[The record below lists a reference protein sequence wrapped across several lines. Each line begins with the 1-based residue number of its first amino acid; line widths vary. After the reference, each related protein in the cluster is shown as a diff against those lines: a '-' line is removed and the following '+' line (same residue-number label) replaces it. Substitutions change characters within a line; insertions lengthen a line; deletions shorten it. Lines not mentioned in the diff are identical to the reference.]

1 MITVMIM
8 KDIVLNPDVSVRS
21 RGIMEKCSMC
31 VQRIQEGKLEA
42 KKQRRDLKD
51 GDIKVACQQSC
62 PSDAIV
68 FGDKNNKE
76 SLKVAQFL
84 GDDRN
89 YVVLEEL
96 NVQPR
101 ISYMTKIRNK

>member
-1 MITVMIM
+1 
-8 KDIVLNPDVSVRS
+8 
-21 RGIMEKCSMC
+21 MEKCSMC
-31 VQRIQEGKLEA
+31 IQRIQEGKLQA
-42 KKQRRDLKD
+42 KKDRRDLRD

-68 FGDKNNKE
+68 FGDKNNKD
-76 SLKVAQFL
+76 SKIAKFL